1 MTQQDACNAACSV
14 PRNPRLQEVH
24 LLAFLGHLIL
34 GLLIAGVSG
43 LLFSW
48 LWDRFAPRA

>member
-1 MTQQDACNAACSV
+1 MEALPAAVSRPV
-14 PRNPRLQEVH
+14 VTGSTFQEAY
-24 LLAFLGHLIL
+24 LLAFFGNLIL

-48 LWDRFAPRA
+48 LWDRFAPKA